1 MTVDKAYLVSDE
13 EAVPVIFDLLA
24 HEGLC
29 LGGSSGINV
38 AGAMRLA
45 RDLGP
50 GKTIVTMLCD
60 FGTRYQS
67 KLFNP
72 QFLRSK
78 SLPVPAWLERTS
90 AIKPPFAKS

>member
-1 MTVDKAYLVSDE
+1 VIPDE
-13 EAVPVIFDLLA
+13 EAVPIIFDLLE

-38 AGAMRLA
+38 AGAIRLA
-45 RDLGP
+45 KDLGP
-50 GKTIVTMLCD
+50 GKTIVTVLCD
-60 FGTRYQS
+60 YGTRYQS

-78 SLPVPAWLERTS
+78 NLPVPDFLERQS
-90 AIKPPFAKS
+90 SVDIPFEKV